1 MKKLSDNLK
10 QMLTGLAHQDAGE
23 FLPMQEKMKVL
34 GHGSETRKQSATPP
48 ARVRK
53 MPATRR
59 IALISNGRG
68 LGAPLTYVMD
78 ACQRQDAEVDLLIH
92 GTTDAENISALERRI
107 KEAGLVHHRIQLGT
121 KPVDGVIDYVRN
133 HPALTF
139 MVAMPDDDIAK
150 TLIEEVIPGKR
161 GCMPVP
167 LVLIEEQSPGYHV
180 EQRAS

>member
-10 QMLTGLAHQDAGE
+10 QMLAGLAYQDAGE
-23 FLPMQEKMKVL
+23 FLTQREKMKAL
-34 GHGSETRKQSATPP
+34 GYATERQERPSASLEG
-48 ARVRK
+48 VRK
-53 MPATRR
+53 IPATRR

-68 LGAPLTYVMD
+68 LGAPLTYVLD

-107 KEAGLVHHRIQLGT
+107 KEAGLMCHRIQLGT
-121 KPVDGVIDYVRN
+121 QPLDGVLSYVRN

-139 MVAMPDDDIAK
+139 MVAMPDDDVAK
-150 TLIEEVIPGKR
+150 SLLEEVIPGKGGR
-161 GCMPVP
+161 MPVP
-167 LVLIEEQSPGYHV
+167 LVLIEEQSPSYRV